1 MSRLADAES
10 KLAAALDALEAA
22 LETALEAAVSKGT
35 AATGAAGS
43 DGTEAVDSAMIITE
57 IGRIDEQLAH
67 AMDLIADI
75 RRGAASEGGNA

>member
-10 KLAAALDALEAA
+10 KLSAALDALDAA
-22 LETALEAAVSKGT
+22 LETAVSKG
-35 AATGAAGS
+35 AAAAGGAGS
-43 DGTEAVDSAMIITE
+43 DGSEAVDSAMIITE